1 MPANWLLFLGIP
13 ALVAS
18 AWAIAKAI
26 AGASDEPFAQ
36 RGYVIPFSS
45 QITSNSINVTK
56 YYDFFCKLSSPIKY
70 YWIEKKIISSFSN

>member
-1 MPANWLLFLGIP
+1 MFACISTPTFNLPANWLLFLGIP

-36 RGYVIPFSS
+36 RGYVL
-45 QITSNSINVTK
+45 SN
-56 YYDFFCKLSSPIKY
+56 
-70 YWIEKKIISSFSN
+70 

>member
-1 MPANWLLFLGIP
+1 MCLQVKVYIKMPIDWLSFLGIP

-36 RGYVIPFSS
+36 RG
-45 QITSNSINVTK
+45 
-56 YYDFFCKLSSPIKY
+56 
-70 YWIEKKIISSFSN
+70 

>member
-1 MPANWLLFLGIP
+1 MFAGVSTLEFMLPIHWLSFLGIP

-36 RGYVIPFSS
+36 RS
-45 QITSNSINVTK
+45 
-56 YYDFFCKLSSPIKY
+56 
-70 YWIEKKIISSFSN
+70 